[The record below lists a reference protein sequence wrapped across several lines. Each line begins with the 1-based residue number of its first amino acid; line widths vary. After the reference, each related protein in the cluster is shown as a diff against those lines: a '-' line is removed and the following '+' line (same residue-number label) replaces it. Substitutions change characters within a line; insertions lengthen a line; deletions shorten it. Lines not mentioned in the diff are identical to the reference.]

1 MIKKFQN
8 NKGTMVNF
16 GQGTVRIKS
25 HILQSRFGA
34 QIELATCEKTE
45 LGKIPSKV
53 NLDNKVVLD
62 FSSLESLDLLIEK
75 LTGVREL
82 LSEVENVEL
91 PEELRKLAV
100 EFAKEETN
108 MQRPHKSQAPIIKGF
123 EGCYKIMKEKG
134 LIKKDVV

>member
-16 GQGTVRIKS
+16 GKGTVRIKT

-34 QIELATCEKTE
+34 QVEFVTCEKTE
-45 LGKIPSKV
+45 LGKVPSKV
-53 NLDNKVVLD
+53 DLLNKVVLD
-62 FSSLESLDLLIEK
+62 FSTLESLDLLIEK
-75 LTGVREL
+75 LTEARDL
-82 LSEVENVEL
+82 LSEVKDEEL
-91 PEELRKLAV
+91 PEELRKLAI

-108 MQRPHKSQAPIIKGF
+108 MERPHKSQAPIIKGF

-134 LIKKDVV
+134 LIKKESI